1 MRILRQ
7 HLTFRERLIQLR
19 TDYAMTQKEFAALL
33 AISPQYLC
41 DLEHGRR
48 LPSVRVV
55 HNICDHF
62 IVGHGLVL
70 ARRDWHTAG
79 ARAHGWEIV

>member
-1 MRILRQ
+1 MRRDA
-7 HLTFRERLIQLR
+7 TFTERFIQLR
-19 TDYAMTQKEFAALL
+19 ADYGMSRKEFAACIG
-33 AISPQYLC
+33 ISPQYLC

-48 LPSVRVV
+48 LPSIRVV

-62 IVGHGLVL
+62 IVGRGLVV
-70 ARRDWHTAG
+70 ARRAWHMAG

>member
-1 MRILRQ
+1 MRRISR
-7 HLTFRERLIQLR
+7 TFREMVSQLR
-19 TDYAMTQKEFAALL
+19 ADYGMTLQQFANLIT
-33 AISPQYLC
+33 ISPQYLC

-62 IVGHGLVL
+62 IVGSGLVV
-70 ARRDWHTAG
+70 ARREWHKAG
-79 ARAHGWEIV
+79 ARAHGWDII